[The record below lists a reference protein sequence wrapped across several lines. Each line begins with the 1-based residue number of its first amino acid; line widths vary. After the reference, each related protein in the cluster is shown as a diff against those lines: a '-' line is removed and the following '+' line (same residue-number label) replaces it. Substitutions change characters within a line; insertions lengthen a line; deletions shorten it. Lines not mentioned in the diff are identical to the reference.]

1 MFVNAMWG
9 MACSVLFA
17 FIVLLITTQNY
28 IVSFYSIL
36 TISCVISTIMASI
49 YINDFALGIA
59 ESIGIIVFIGFSV
72 DYVVHMS
79 HQYVESVFD
88 KRKNRVDWCF

>member
-1 MFVNAMWG
+1 
-9 MACSVLFA
+9 
-17 FIVLLITTQNY
+17 
-28 IVSFYSIL
+28 
-36 TISCVISTIMASI
+36 MASI
-49 YINDFALGIA
+49 YLNDFALGIA